1 MSCVLRLCERV
12 SLSMK
17 RLEQIRSDFV
27 NALKALEEAVSQATT
42 DLEVDGAI
50 QRFEFT
56 YELFWKLLR
65 AHLQQQGL
73 VVNTPKECFREA
85 YRLRIL
91 PDEETALKMVDD
103 RNLTTHLYDKPKS
116 REVFERIK
124 LTYVR
129 LYNEALTRMQAR

>member
-1 MSCVLRLCERV
+1 
-12 SLSMK
+12 MK

-73 VVNTPKECFREA
+73 VVNTPKECFKEA

-91 PDEETALKMVDD
+91 PDEESALKMVDD

>member
-1 MSCVLRLCERV
+1 
-12 SLSMK
+12 MK

-73 VVNTPKECFREA
+73 VVNTPKECFKEA